1 MAPLTLRALSLL
13 ALTGAA
19 AAVSLSVANSGGN
32 DTSPYMYGIMFEDIN
47 QSGDGGLYAELIR
60 NRAFQNGTLQSWSAV
75 GDSTLELVTSAPLSE
90 ALPRSVKVASGK
102 GKAGLKNAGY
112 WGMDVKKTDKYSGSF
127 YSYGAYDGKFT
138 LSLVSDITNE
148 TLATTK
154 IKSKSVED
162 AWTQHEFELL
172 PTKSAANSNNSFVLE
187 FRPCH
192 QTELQF
198 NLISLFPP
206 TYKDRPNGMRR
217 ELMEKL
223 VDLNP
228 SFLRIPGGNNLEG
241 NFAGNYWNWSRT
253 LGPLTDRP
261 GRVGVWT
268 YPNTDGLGLV
278 EYMHW
283 AEDLDVEVVL
293 AVAAGLYLNG
303 EVVPEEELG
312 VFVEDALNQ
321 LEFLMGDVSTPWGA
335 RRAELGYP
343 KPWNIKYVEVGNEDN
358 LWGGLDS
365 YKSYRLKMFY
375 DAIKAK
381 YPGIFIFSSTEQFVY
396 KDSGQDYHK
405 YTRADYLMSQFDL
418 FDNWADGHPIIIGEY
433 ATIQN
438 NTDKLEDADWD
449 APKNKWS
456 NWIGSV
462 AEAVFILGAERNG
475 DRVWGTTFAPLF
487 QNLNSYQWA
496 PDLISFTADPAD
508 TTPSASYPII
518 QLLAAHRITHTLPV
532 TATTTSNSTASFG
545 PAYWVAGRGA
555 AEGSHIFKAAVYN
568 STGGADVPVSVKFE
582 GGSDKKGARAQLTV
596 LTAPG
601 GPWAHNTPENKEAV
615 KTTVTTVKAGRGG
628 VFEFSLPDLSVA
640 VLVTEGAL

>member
-19 AAVSLSVANSGGN
+19 AAVTLSVAKSGGN
-32 DTSPYMYGIMFEDIN
+32 DTSPYMYDLMFEDIN

-75 GDSTLELVTSAPLSE
+75 GDSTLQLVTSTPLSE
-90 ALPRSVKVASGK
+90 ALPRSVKVTSGK

-112 WGMDVKKTDKYSGSF
+112 WGMDVQKTDKYSGSF

-154 IKSKSVED
+154 IKSRSVEH

-187 FRPCH
+187 FSPRH
-192 QTELQF
+192 KTELQF

-206 TYKDRPNGMRR
+206 TYKNRPNGMRR

-223 VDLNP
+223 ADLNP
-228 SFLRIPGGNNLEG
+228 SFLRIPGGNNL
-241 NFAGNYWNWSRT
+241 T

-261 GRVGVWT
+261 GREGVWT
-268 YPNTDGLGLV
+268 YYNTDGLGLV

-283 AEDLDVEVVL
+283 AEDLNVEVVL
-293 AVAAGLYLNG
+293 GVAAGLYLNG
-303 EVVPEEELG
+303 EVVPEAELG

-335 RRAELGYP
+335 RRAKLGYP
-343 KPWNIKYVEVGNEDN
+343 KPWNIKYVEIGNEDN

-381 YPGIFIFSSTEQFVY
+381 YPDIFIFSSTEQFVY
-396 KDSGQDYHK
+396 KESGQDYHK
-405 YTRADYLMSQFDL
+405 YTRADYSVSQFDL

-438 NTDKLEDADWD
+438 NTGKIEDADWD

-496 PDLISFTADPAD
+496 PDLISFTANPSD
-508 TTPSASYPII
+508 TTPSVSYPII
-518 QLLAAHRITHTLPV
+518 QLLASHRITHTLPA
-532 TATTTSNSTASFG
+532 TATDNSTFG
-545 PAYWVAGRGA
+545 PAYWVAGRGGGG
-555 AEGSHIFKAAVYN
+555 AEGSHILKAAVYN
-568 STGGADVPVSVKFE
+568 STGGADVPMRVKFE
-582 GGSDKKGARAQLTV
+582 GATADAKKGARAQLTV

-601 GPWAHNTPENKEAV
+601 GR
-615 KTTVTTVKAGRGG
+615 GRITRRRIRGR
-628 VFEFSLPDLSVA
+628 SRRRCRR
-640 VLVTEGAL
+640 